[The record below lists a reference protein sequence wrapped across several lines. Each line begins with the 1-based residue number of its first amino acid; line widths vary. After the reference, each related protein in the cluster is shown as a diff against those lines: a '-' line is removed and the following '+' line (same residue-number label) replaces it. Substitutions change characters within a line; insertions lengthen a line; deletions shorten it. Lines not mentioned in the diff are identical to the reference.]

1 MCLDSNW
8 ATVET
13 KVTVTVLPAELTL
26 DASDITVL
34 TKMYD
39 RATDAYITGDLKRSG
54 VAVRDDDDH
63 EEDNEETYKAAYAEA
78 LKAVGFTY

>member
-1 MCLDSNW
+1 MKKVCLDSNW

-26 DASDITVL
+26 DASDITVF

-39 RATDAYITGDLKRSG
+39 RATDAYITGALKLSG
-54 VAVRDDDDH
+54 VAVLDDDDD
-63 EEDNEETYKAAYAEA
+63 EEESC
-78 LKAVGFTY
+78 LC